1 MYETVYS
8 TMDDLSYIHLD
19 INLAY
24 VAIFAIL
31 GLFICSVHVPKEY
44 KHSGYRKA
52 RITLGTAFLFMAA
65 CCICRF
71 LMPDHQNDYVN
82 FWLLTTVSL
91 LFSWL
96 NYTAFLYLI
105 DVEFTIRKNFF
116 VDGIVPTLLMGA
128 IGAAGLLFPQYQT
141 LIEYALG
148 AVFIVKCVRMFYI
161 CEREWRRVNREQQ
174 NYYDEEVDIA
184 WMRILIWITLV
195 LSVLTCTA
203 LYIPAVHFV
212 YDYAAPLVYIYMTLK
227 IVNYLPQKIDRMRAE
242 DEAVEM
248 KEEPVLSSSSASLKT
263 DRLDNKVGIFLER
276 WVKEKRYCVSGLS
289 IKDVATQM
297 GTNHNYLSKYLNECL
312 GITFQMWLNT
322 LRIEESKQIL
332 STENISI
339 EEVGIKVGI
348 PESYNFSRWFKVITG
363 TTPLRYRKEENLKRK
378 QAKEA

>member
-1 MYETVYS
+1 
-8 TMDDLSYIHLD
+8 MDNLSYIHLD

-31 GLFICSVHVPKEY
+31 GLFICFVHVPKEY

-52 RITLGTAFLFMAA
+52 RFTLGAAFLFMAA
-65 CCICRF
+65 CCTSRF
-71 LMPDHQNDYVN
+71 LMPNHQNDYVN
-82 FWLLTTVSL
+82 FWLLTTASL
-91 LFSWL
+91 LFAWL

-116 VDGIVPTLLMGA
+116 VDGLVPALLMGA
-128 IGAAGLLFPQYQT
+128 VGASGLLLPQYQT
-141 LIEYALG
+141 LIEHALG
-148 AVFIVKCVRMFYI
+148 AVFIAKCVRMFYI

-203 LYIPAVHFV
+203 LYIPAVHLI

-227 IVNYLPQKIDRMRAE
+227 MVNYLPQKIDRMRE
-242 DEAVEM
+242 GNEN
-248 KEEPVLSSSSASLKT
+248 KEIKQEPTLPPISLKT
-263 DRLDNKVGIFLER
+263 NGLHSKLGASLER
-276 WVKEKRYCVSGLS
+276 WVKEKRYCTAELS
-289 IKDVATQM
+289 IKTVATQI
-297 GTNHNYLSKYLNECL
+297 GTNHNYLSKYLNEYL

-322 LRIEESKQIL
+322 LRIEESKRIL
-332 STENISI
+332 TTENISI

-348 PESYNFSRWFKVITG
+348 PENYNFSRWFKVVTG
-363 TTPLRYRKEENLKRK
+363 TTPLRFRKEENLKQQK
-378 QAKEA
+378 TAS